1 MMKVLYC
8 LYNYFQITVCIG
20 PSDYEDSGLD
30 SATVTSEFEQGIA
43 FEINYLYV
51 HNRGTTTADG
61 DPATRH
67 FSTTTKFCGRIN
79 NFTK

>member
-30 SATVTSEFEQGIA
+30 SATCTSEFEQGIA

-51 HNRGTTTADG
+51 HNRDTTTDG
-61 DPATRH
+61 DPRH
-67 FSTTTKFCGRIN
+67 FSTTTTKFCGRII
-79 NFTK
+79 FTK